1 MNRGKIYVIAAP
13 SGDGKST
20 LVNALCK
27 IDPQVQ
33 LSISHTTRPI
43 RPGEADGINYFFVT
57 VDSFKTMIEANE
69 LLEYAQVYDNYYG
82 TNINT
87 IKKFLATGK
96 DIILEIDWQGAQQIR
111 KMFSDAVLIFILPP
125 SLEVLAQRL
134 SARNTDSREVIEK
147 RLSLAMNDISHAP
160 EFDYLIVNDN
170 FETALQDLCSI
181 IRAPRNKTV
190 RMLEQIKTQFNF

>member
-13 SGDGKST
+13 SGAGKST

-69 LLEYAQVYDNYYG
+69 FLEYAQVYDNYYG

>member
-1 MNRGKIYVIAAP
+1 M
-13 SGDGKST
+13 
-20 LVNALCK
+20 
-27 IDPQVQ
+27 
-33 LSISHTTRPI
+33 
-43 RPGEADGINYFFVT
+43 
-57 VDSFKTMIEANE
+57 
-69 LLEYAQVYDNYYG
+69 EYAQVYDNYYG

-147 RLSLAMNDISHAP
+147 RLSLAMNDISHA
-160 EFDYLIVNDN
+160 
-170 FETALQDLCSI
+170 
-181 IRAPRNKTV
+181 RNLTI
-190 RMLEQIKTQFNF
+190 LL